1 MVSSLIVFGRNA
13 AGFGIC
19 STADRVPKIPR
30 ISRVVAR
37 FGPLSASLKVREQR
51 LPRAEN
57 PRVGDLS
64 IRRAKRAAMQ
74 RCVPASL
81 CPSVG
86 SLACRRK

>member
-51 LPRAEN
+51 LPRAEKPAGGRSVDPSRETGRDAEVR
-57 PRVGDLS
+57 PRF
-64 IRRAKRAAMQ
+64 A
-74 RCVPASL
+74 VP
-81 CPSVG
+81 
-86 SLACRRK
+86 